1 MGVLLGAPASL
12 ALYVLALPLV
22 SALFLHGEMT
32 ALDARMAALALQA
45 FAVGLPP
52 LILVKVVAPAYFA
65 REDTATPFRYA
76 VAAVTANVALNLAL
90 FSWFGH
96 VGLAFA
102 TSASAWLHA
111 GLLLRGLTGRDVA
124 EERRYRPTRSLKLTV
139 ARAGGAAAVM
149 ALGLGLFIPDTGQ
162 WLTAPV
168 LTRAGWLGSAVAAGA
183 AAYLALIWIVG
194 ERPGKLLHR
203 V

>member
-1 MGVLLGAPASL
+1 
-12 ALYVLALPLV
+12 
-22 SALFLHGEMT
+22 MT
-32 ALDARMAALALQA
+32 ALDVRMAALALQA
-45 FAVGLPP
+45 FAVGLLP
-52 LILVKVVAPAYFA
+52 LILVKVAAPAYFA

-111 GLLLRGLTGRDVA
+111 GLLLRGLMGPRVPP
-124 EERRYRPTRSLKLTV
+124 EHRYRPSRSLLLTV
-139 ARAGGAAAVM
+139 ARAGGAGALMAV
-149 ALGLGLFIPDTGQ
+149 GLSLLLPDAGR
-162 WLTAPV
+162 WLDV
-168 LTRAGWLGSAVAAGA
+168 SLLTRAGWVSGAVAAGA
-183 AAYLALIWIVG
+183 LAYLVMIWIVG
-194 ERPGKLLHR
+194 ERPGRLMHR